1 MASEAPM
8 SRAPALLGALG
19 DTPELNEM
27 GSGVCVCMR
36 GGHTRRTVAPRGLG
50 HAHLRCVSGRET
62 MHGV

>member
-27 GSGVCVCMR
+27 GSGVCVYERWTYTAHSSVLGPRTLEMCGWR
-36 GGHTRRTVAPRGLG
+36 GDTT
-50 HAHLRCVSGRET
+50 
-62 MHGV
+62 HGV

>member
-8 SRAPALLGALG
+8 SRALSLLGALG

-36 GGHTRRTVAPRGLG
+36 GGHTRRTVAWLG
-50 HAHLRCVSGRET
+50 ATHT
-62 MHGV
+62 